1 MLRYS
6 ADSTGR
12 CALSRIFPAYPR
24 LLRYAPVFQFL
35 LDSRDHQNC
44 TLHIIFNTLKFNIMA
59 YEKIYIGKGTQ
70 VPNLQIA
77 KVTLKLEEVEKIAYE
92 RDGVKYVTFEVARLR
107 EPDKF
112 GRTHTCYFS
121 QKVAEPVAPQQ
132 SKPKGKKKRARK
144 EEPELI

>member
-1 MLRYS
+1 
-6 ADSTGR
+6 
-12 CALSRIFPAYPR
+12 
-24 LLRYAPVFQFL
+24 
-35 LDSRDHQNC
+35 
-44 TLHIIFNTLKFNIMA
+44 MA

-112 GRTHTCYFS
+112 GRTYTCYFS
-121 QKVAEPVAPQQ
+121 KRSDEPVKPEAP
-132 SKPKGKKKRARK
+132 KARGRKKTAKK
-144 EEPELI
+144 EETALF